1 MVTTGE
7 EVSLLNQLLCA
18 VIGHDYDIATVDAD
32 HKIAFGRCI
41 HCGQPHEYNYQVIEE
56 TWQL

>member
-1 MVTTGE
+1 MTSRQD
-7 EVSLLNQLLCA
+7 VSVLNRLLCA
-18 VIGHDYDIATVDAD
+18 AIGHNYDIAHVDTD

-56 TWQL
+56 TWNL